1 MISEITDTFDSNIGR
16 VNNLISL
23 YRSITVGPGRKPTN
37 SSDLL
42 RATVV
47 ILHSTLED
55 FLRNLLVWKLPDQ
68 DSSKLENVPLIGKSS
83 TGKKT
88 KFHLGELVEHKNR
101 QVEDLIKDSVSEY
114 LNMQSFNST
123 VDIAKALSSM
133 GIEINEPIRNCFPKL
148 EVMIK
153 RRHNIVH
160 QADRQNES
168 GKGYHRVK
176 SISLNQVNG
185 WKEKVDELTL
195 QIIRA
200 L

>member
-101 QVEDLIKDSVSEY
+101 QVEDLIKDSVTEY